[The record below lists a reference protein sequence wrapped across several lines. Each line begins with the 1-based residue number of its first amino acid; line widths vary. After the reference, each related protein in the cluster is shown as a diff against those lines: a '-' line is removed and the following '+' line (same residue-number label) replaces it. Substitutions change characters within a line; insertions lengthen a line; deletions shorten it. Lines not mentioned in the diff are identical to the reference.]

1 METSYRELKCK
12 YVVNIGDGKN
22 LGKTCDIVFTFPE
35 GRVIGI
41 AVPGKSG
48 IRLFRREDLFIP
60 LRNIVKI
67 GADVVLVDLKGAGA
81 GKAGRQALPAGCGGR
96 ASATSHRAASPAPRL
111 RARFGDFE

>member
-1 METSYRELKCK
+1 MDTSYRELKCK

-60 LRNIVKI
+60 LRNIVKV
-67 GADVVLVDLKGAGA
+67 GADVVLVDLKGAGPEKPDGKPCPPGA
-81 GKAGRQALPAGCGGR
+81 G
-96 ASATSHRAASPAPRL
+96 
-111 RARFGDFE
+111 ARFGDLT

>member
-12 YVVNIGDGKN
+12 YVVNVTDGKN

-48 IRLFRREDLFIP
+48 IRLFRREDL
-60 LRNIVKI
+60 
-67 GADVVLVDLKGAGA
+67 
-81 GKAGRQALPAGCGGR
+81 C
-96 ASATSHRAASPAPRL
+96 ASAILNKRAALFEILNGDKFSL
-111 RARFGDFE
+111 RKLLTFPFFSFTI

>member
-12 YVVNIGDGKN
+12 YVVNVTDGKN

-48 IRLFRREDLFIP
+48 IRLFRRRLE
-60 LRNIVKI
+60 RNRPGVRFQLPF
-67 GADVVLVDLKGAGA
+67 AD
-81 GKAGRQALPAGCGGR
+81 GRSKERL
-96 ASATSHRAASPAPRL
+96 HR
-111 RARFGDFE
+111 

>member
-41 AVPGKSG
+41 AVP
-48 IRLFRREDLFIP
+48 
-60 LRNIVKI
+60 
-67 GADVVLVDLKGAGA
+67 A
-81 GKAGRQALPAGCGGR
+81 KA
-96 ASATSHRAASPAPRL
+96 ASAFSAAKTCSSPCAISSRS
-111 RARFGDFE
+111 AQTWCWSI

>member
-60 LRNIVKI
+60 LRNIARM
-67 GADVVLVDLKGAGA
+67 GAEVVWVVLRGGGRKRPDGRPCPPGAG
-81 GKAGRQALPAGCGGR
+81 
-96 ASATSHRAASPAPRL
+96 
-111 RARFGDFE
+111 ARFGDLP